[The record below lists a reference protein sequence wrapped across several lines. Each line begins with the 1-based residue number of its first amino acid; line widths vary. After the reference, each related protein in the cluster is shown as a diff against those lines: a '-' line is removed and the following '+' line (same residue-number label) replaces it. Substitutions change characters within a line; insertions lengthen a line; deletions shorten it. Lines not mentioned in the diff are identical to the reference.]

1 MTDPIMIVPGK
12 NAVLHYVARQMDG
25 LDDVVVMDSANHAL
39 WQARQTPPRILLAD
53 LELDDMSGVE
63 LAEILPNFA
72 PNTRILIGGPAS
84 AVNEG
89 EVRAVGAEFVAL
101 SGSTADAVRAV
112 YQALNIA
119 PPPVLPSTSELQQPP
134 APTNTRRP
142 PEPQPARA
150 ETPAA
155 QPQPKPAPSVAAT
168 PKPAPS
174 VTPSKPAPSAAATPK
189 PTPSTVTPRP
199 TTNTVTPK
207 PAINTAP
214 HPASA
219 PIDPLDEPAEPFA
232 GSGSL
237 VILPQQLSVLNK
249 LLEIL
254 AKEVGAQCVLLSDPA
269 GMVLVQWGALP
280 SVVMEMTGPL
290 LATSFS
296 TANQLARHLQEQDS
310 SAVYIH
316 EGSRYDIYAFNIS
329 YRVILILMFDKRV
342 NPGKL
347 GTVWVYAKRAM
358 KQLQQ
363 ILKL

>member
-1 MTDPIMIVPGK
+1 
-12 NAVLHYVARQMDG
+12 VL
-25 LDDVVVMDSANHAL
+25 DSANHAL
-39 WQARQTPPRILLAD
+39 WQARQTPPRVVLAG
-53 LELDDMSGVE
+53 LQLDDMSGVE

-72 PNTRILIGGPAS
+72 PNTRILLCGPAS
-84 AVNEG
+84 AVSAG
-89 EVRAVGAEFVAL
+89 EVQAVGAEFVAL
-101 SGSTADAVRAV
+101 EGSAADSVRAV
-112 YQALNIA
+112 YQALDIA
-119 PPPVLPSTSELQQPP
+119 PPPVLPTTSELQQLPP
-134 APTNTRRP
+134 APSKAVNA
-142 PEPQPARA
+142 PQAAAPAPQTAAPVPR
-150 ETPAA
+150 PAA
-155 QPQPKPAPSVAAT
+155 QSAQPAQPAPKPRPAST
-168 PKPAPS
+168 MPAP
-174 VTPSKPAPSAAATPK
+174 TPPAAKEQPAPVMEDP
-189 PTPSTVTPRP
+189 
-199 TTNTVTPK
+199 
-207 PAINTAP
+207 PAVP
-214 HPASA
+214 EGFS
-219 PIDPLDEPAEPFA
+219 
-232 GSGSL
+232 GSGAL
-237 VILPQQLSVLNK
+237 VIRPQQLNVLNK
-249 LLEIL
+249 LLEVL

-329 YRVILILMFDKRV
+329 YRVILIVMFDKRV

>member
-1 MTDPIMIVPGK
+1 MMNAPIMIVPGK
-12 NAVLHYVARQMDG
+12 NSVLHYVARQMDG
-25 LDDVVVMDSANHAL
+25 LDDVIVLDSANHAL
-39 WQARQTPPRILLAD
+39 WQARQTPPRIVLAG
-53 LELDDMSGVE
+53 LQLDDMSGVE

-72 PNTRILIGGPAS
+72 PDTRILICGPAS
-84 AVNEG
+84 PVTAG
-89 EVRAVGAEFVAL
+89 EVQAVGAEFVSL
-101 SGSTADAVRAV
+101 EGSAADSVRAV
-112 YQALNIA
+112 YQALDIA
-119 PPPVLPSTSELQQPP
+119 PPAVLPTTSELQQLPP
-134 APTNTRRP
+134 APSKTVNAPSTP
-142 PEPQPARA
+142 APKAAEQPAQPAQPAPKPRPSTA
-150 ETPAA
+150 APAPMPPAA
-155 QPQPKPAPSVAAT
+155 KEQ
-168 PKPAPS
+168 
-174 VTPSKPAPSAAATPK
+174 
-189 PTPSTVTPRP
+189 PTPVVEDP
-199 TTNTVTPK
+199 
-207 PAINTAP
+207 PAAP
-214 HPASA
+214 EGFS
-219 PIDPLDEPAEPFA
+219 
-232 GSGSL
+232 GSGAF
-237 VILPQQLSVLNK
+237 VIRPQQLNVLNK
-249 LLEIL
+249 LLEVL

-329 YRVILILMFDKRV
+329 YRVILIIMFDKRV